1 MLQKKSFYLYR
12 DYMILIMRDEGVWW
26 ATAGPARNSVGGD
39 WAVLGGPWKNEAD
52 AVRAA
57 EASCNSGSA
66 GWCRNGTSA

>member
-12 DYMILIMRDEGVWW
+12 DYMISIVRDEGVWR

-39 WAVLGGPWKNEAD
+39 RPALGGPRKNEAD

-57 EASCNSGSA
+57 EAFCNSGRA
-66 GWCRNGTSA
+66 R